1 MSDLRK
7 MITEIVEGR
16 QGVKG
21 VELVTL
27 LAVELA
33 NDSKHICSDII
44 MDTIDD
50 MEKKG
55 ELVIIH
61 YVLQSMNYRVKMFV
75 LPKGTQVDKDWGK

>member
-1 MSDLRK
+1 MNELRR
-7 MITEIVEGR
+7 MITVMVDNR

-33 NDSKHICSDII
+33 NAGKSINSEEILQ
-44 MDTIDD
+44 TIDD

-55 ELVIIH
+55 ELVVIH
-61 YVLQSMNYRVKMFV
+61 YVLRSMNYRTKMFI
-75 LPKGTQVDKDWGK
+75 LPKDTQIDMMQVE